1 MSLTFHV
8 YKLFIDPMLRNL
20 RSKVASLIPEDS
32 SVIEIAS
39 GTGAQSLI
47 LAQKCRKVVGI
58 DIDDAN
64 TFSASKRAKD
74 LSLDN
79 INYHTADGRDLSFIS
94 DKEFDFT
101 TITLA
106 LHELNDETRMKIL
119 TEMKRVSKHLIIA
132 DYSTP
137 LPKNVAGWG
146 SRHIEMLVG
155 GDHYAGFKNYMERGG
170 LLAILED
177 MGFIIESQH
186 TAVNSAIIIIEVTS
200 Q

>member
-39 GTGAQSLI
+39 GTGAQSLV
-47 LAQKCRKVVGI
+47 LANKCRKVVGI
-58 DIDDAN
+58 DIDESN
-64 TFSASKRAKD
+64 TISASKRAEN
-74 LSLDN
+74 LNLGN
-79 INYHTADGRDLSFIS
+79 ITYHTADGGDLNFIS